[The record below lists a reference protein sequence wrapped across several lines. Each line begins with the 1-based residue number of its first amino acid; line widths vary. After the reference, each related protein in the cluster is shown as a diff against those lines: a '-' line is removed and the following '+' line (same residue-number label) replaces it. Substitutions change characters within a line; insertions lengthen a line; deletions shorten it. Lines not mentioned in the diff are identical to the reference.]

1 VARVDDACVGGGGRS
16 AVLPH
21 TLAVVVPV
29 RDVIG
34 KAIRSRVSGTRGAN
48 VVRDIVAADG
58 ERWFGPDR
66 PIWTVH
72 TDAAMFVGGL
82 RALLLQSLHPLAMAG
97 VADHSDFR
105 DDPWGRLQRTAEFL
119 TWTTFGTSDQVE
131 RAIAQV
137 RAVHDRVAGITP
149 EGVPYSAN
157 DPHLLK
163 WVHVA
168 ELDSF
173 LAAHQRYGTPRLDAA
188 ERDGYVADMAR
199 VGAAV
204 GVLDPPRT
212 EAELRATLAS
222 YRPELRGTKAA
233 REAARFLMLPSQL
246 PVVAYGPYAVLA
258 AAAVSL
264 LPWWARRP
272 LRLPLLPVTEAVVV
286 RPASKALM
294 ELIRWSLAPSGPRF
308 DVSEVLPPPE
318 APVPAPG

>member
-1 VARVDDACVGGGGRS
+1 VAAARAGTAR
-16 AVLPH
+16 
-21 TLAVVVPV
+21 TLDGVVPV
-29 RDVIG
+29 RDTIG
-34 KAIRSRVSGTRGAN
+34 QAIRSRVSGSRGAA

-58 ERWFGPDR
+58 ERWFGRER

-119 TWTTFGTSDQVE
+119 TWTTFGTSQQAE
-131 RAIAQV
+131 RAAAQV
-137 RAVHDRVAGITP
+137 RAVHDRVVGVTA
-149 EGVPYSAN
+149 EGVPYAAN

-188 ERDGYVADMAR
+188 QRDAYVADMAR

-204 GVLDPPRT
+204 GVIDPPRT
-212 EAELRATLAS
+212 EAELRATLAA
-222 YRPELRGTKAA
+222 YRPELRGTKPA
-233 REAARFLMLPSQL
+233 RDAARFLMLPSQL

-272 LRLPLLPVTEAVVV
+272 LYLPLLPVTEAVVV

-294 ELIRWSLAPSGPRF
+294 EVIRWSLTPSGPRF
-308 DVSEVLPPPE
+308 DVSEAMPE
-318 APVPAPG
+318 RRARVPAPS

>member
-1 VARVDDACVGGGGRS
+1 MPRRRVAVATGAPTR
-16 AVLPH
+16 
-21 TLAVVVPV
+21 TLADVDPVDPV
-29 RDVIG
+29 RDAIG
-34 KAIRSRVSGTRGAN
+34 KAIRSRVSGKRGAH

-58 ERWFGPDR
+58 ERWFGSER

-82 RALLLQSLHPLAMAG
+82 RALLMQSLHPVAMAG

-119 TWTTFGTSDQVE
+119 TWTTFGTNEQAE
-131 RAIAQV
+131 RAVAQV
-137 RAVHDRVAGITP
+137 RAVHDRVIGVTP
-149 EGVPYSAN
+149 EGIPYAAN

-173 LAAHQRYGTPRLDAA
+173 LAAHQRYGTPRLDAD

-204 GVLDPPRT
+204 GVIDPPRT
-212 EAELRATLAS
+212 EAELRAEVAAF
-222 YRPELRGTKAA
+222 RPELRGTKAA
-233 REAARFLMLPSQL
+233 RDAARFLLLPPQL
-246 PVVAYGPYAVLA
+246 PVVAYGPYAILA

-264 LPWWARRP
+264 LPWWARMP
-272 LRLPLLPVTEAVVV
+272 LRLPFMPVTEAVVV
-286 RPASKALM
+286 RPASRALM

-308 DVSEVLPPPE
+308 DVSE
-318 APVPAPG
+318 AIPVPSSSPAPAAH

>member
-1 VARVDDACVGGGGRS
+1 
-16 AVLPH
+16 
-21 TLAVVVPV
+21 
-29 RDVIG
+29 
-34 KAIRSRVSGTRGAN
+34 VSGNRGAV

-58 ERWFGPDR
+58 ERWFARGR

-119 TWTTFGTSDQVE
+119 TWTTFGTSEQAE
-131 RAIAQV
+131 RAVAQV
-137 RAVHDRVAGITP
+137 RAVHDRVFGVTAA
-149 EGVPYSAN
+149 GVPYAAN

-163 WVHVA
+163 WVHIA

-204 GVLDPPRT
+204 GVIDPPRT
-212 EAELRATLAS
+212 EAELRATMAA

-233 REAARFLMLPSQL
+233 RDAARFLMLPSHL

-272 LRLPLLPVTEAVVV
+272 LYLPLLPVTEAVVV

-308 DVSEVLPPPE
+308 DVSEARPE
-318 APVPAPG
+318 RRARVPAPS